1 MFTGIVKSVGSVKT
15 LEEDHLLISTD
26 DDNFYNL
33 ETGTSISIDGCCLT
47 LREYIDKDLLFQI
60 SDETISRT
68 SLNKDHCGFVNME
81 LPLTVNSLL
90 SGHIVQGH
98 VDGVIELDEVTK
110 LDNELWNFYFKYA
123 DEKYI
128 VDKGSITINGI
139 SLTVV
144 EPDKDK
150 FSVAVIEET
159 YKRTNLKNLKINS
172 SVNVEY
178 DIVIKYLE
186 KLNYD
191 KWHKR
196 NN

>member
-47 LREYIDKDLLFQI
+47 LREYINKDLLFQI

-144 EPDKDK
+144 EPTKDK

-159 YKRTNLKNLKINS
+159 YKRTNLKHLKINN

-191 KWHKR
+191 K
-196 NN
+196 

>member
-15 LEEDHLLISTD
+15 LEEDHLLISTN

-144 EPDKDK
+144 EPTKDK

-159 YKRTNLKNLKINS
+159 YKRTNLKHLKINN

-191 KWHKR
+191 K
-196 NN
+196 

>member
-47 LREYIDKDLLFQI
+47 LREYIDKNLLFQI

-110 LDNELWNFYFKYA
+110 LDNELWNFHFKYA

-159 YKRTNLKNLKINS
+159 YKRTNLKHLKINS

-191 KWHKR
+191 K
-196 NN
+196 

>member
-47 LREYIDKDLLFQI
+47 LREYINKDLLFQI

-68 SLNKDHCGFVNME
+68 SLDKDHCGFVNME

-159 YKRTNLKNLKINS
+159 YKRTNLKHLKINS

-191 KWHKR
+191 K
-196 NN
+196 

>member
-110 LDNELWNFYFKYA
+110 LDNELWNFHFKYA

-191 KWHKR
+191 K
-196 NN
+196 

>member
-1 MFTGIVKSVGSVKT
+1 MFTGIVKSVGSVIT

-33 ETGTSISIDGCCLT
+33 EPGTSISIDGCCLT
-47 LREYIDKDLLFQI
+47 LREYIDNNLLFQI
-60 SDETISRT
+60 SDETITRT
-68 SLNKDHCGFVNME
+68 SLNKNHCGFVNME

-110 LDNELWNFYFKYA
+110 LDNELWNFYFKNA

-144 EPDKDK
+144 KPVKDK

-159 YKRTNLKNLKINS
+159 YKRTNLKHLKINN

-191 KWHKR
+191 K
-196 NN
+196 

>member
-26 DDNFYNL
+26 DDSFYNL

-47 LREYIDKDLLFQI
+47 LREYINKDLLFQI

-68 SLNKDHCGFVNME
+68 SLNKDHCGYVNME
-81 LPLTVNSLL
+81 LPLTVNTLL

-144 EPDKDK
+144 EPKKDK

-159 YKRTNLKNLKINS
+159 FKRTNLKHLKINN

-191 KWHKR
+191 K
-196 NN
+196 

>member
-110 LDNELWNFYFKYA
+110 LDNELWNFHFKYA

-144 EPDKDK
+144 EPNKDK

-159 YKRTNLKNLKINS
+159 YKRTNLKHLKINS

-191 KWHKR
+191 K
-196 NN
+196 

>member
-33 ETGTSISIDGCCLT
+33 GTGTSISIDGCCLT

-110 LDNELWNFYFKYA
+110 LDNELWNFHFKYA

-191 KWHKR
+191 K
-196 NN
+196 

>member
-47 LREYIDKDLLFQI
+47 LREYINKNLLFQI

-110 LDNELWNFYFKYA
+110 LDNELWNFHFKYA

-139 SLTVV
+139 SLTIV
-144 EPDKDK
+144 EPTKDK

-159 YKRTNLKNLKINS
+159 YKRTNLKHLKINN

-191 KWHKR
+191 K
-196 NN
+196 

>member
-33 ETGTSISIDGCCLT
+33 EQGTSISIDGCCLT
-47 LREYIDKDLLFQI
+47 LREYIDNNLLFQI

-81 LPLTVNSLL
+81 LPLTVNTLL

-98 VDGVIELDEVTK
+98 VDEVIELDEVTK

-159 YKRTNLKNLKINS
+159 YKRTNLKHLKINS

-191 KWHKR
+191 K
-196 NN
+196 

>member
-47 LREYIDKDLLFQI
+47 LREYINKDLLFQI
-60 SDETISRT
+60 SDETLSRT
-68 SLNKDHCGFVNME
+68 SLNKDHCGYVNME
-81 LPLTVNSLL
+81 LPLTVNTLL

-110 LDNELWNFYFKYA
+110 LDNELWNFHFKYA

-191 KWHKR
+191 K
-196 NN
+196 

>member
-15 LEEDHLLISTD
+15 LEEDQLLISTD

-110 LDNELWNFYFKYA
+110 LDNELWNFHFKYA

-159 YKRTNLKNLKINS
+159 YKRTNLKHLKINS

-191 KWHKR
+191 K
-196 NN
+196 

>member
-26 DDNFYNL
+26 DDHFYNL
-33 ETGTSISIDGCCLT
+33 EQGTSISIDGCCLT
-47 LREYIDKDLLFQI
+47 LREYIDNNLLFQI

-68 SLNKDHCGFVNME
+68 SLNKDHCGYVNME
-81 LPLTVNSLL
+81 LPLTVNTLL

-110 LDNELWNFYFKYA
+110 LNNELWNFHFKYA

-191 KWHKR
+191 K
-196 NN
+196 

>member
-47 LREYIDKDLLFQI
+47 LREYINKDLLFQI

-159 YKRTNLKNLKINS
+159 YKRTNLKHLKMNS

>member
-47 LREYIDKDLLFQI
+47 LREYINKDLLFQI

-68 SLNKDHCGFVNME
+68 SLNKDHCGYVNME
-81 LPLTVNSLL
+81 LPLTVNTLL

-144 EPDKDK
+144 EPTKDK

-159 YKRTNLKNLKINS
+159 YKRTNLKHLKINN

-178 DIVIKYLE
+178 DILIKYLE

-191 KWHKR
+191 K
-196 NN
+196 

>member
-33 ETGTSISIDGCCLT
+33 DTGTSISIDGCCLT
-47 LREYIDKDLLFQI
+47 LREYINKDLLFQI

-98 VDGVIELDEVTK
+98 VDGVIELDEVNK
-110 LDNELWNFYFKYA
+110 LDNELWNYHFKHA

-159 YKRTNLKNLKINS
+159 YKRTNLKHLKMNS

-191 KWHKR
+191 K
-196 NN
+196 

>member
-81 LPLTVNSLL
+81 LPLTLNSLL

-110 LDNELWNFYFKYA
+110 LDNELWNFHFKYA

-191 KWHKR
+191 K
-196 NN
+196 

>member
-26 DDNFYNL
+26 DENFYNL
-33 ETGTSISIDGCCLT
+33 EPGTSVSIDGCCLT

-68 SLNKDHCGFVNME
+68 SLNKDHCGYVNME
-81 LPLTVNSLL
+81 LPLTVNTLL

-159 YKRTNLKNLKINS
+159 YKRTNLKHLKINS

-191 KWHKR
+191 K
-196 NN
+196 

>member
-1 MFTGIVKSVGSVKT
+1 MSRIIWK
-15 LEEDHLLISTD
+15 
-26 DDNFYNL
+26 N
-33 ETGTSISIDGCCLT
+33 
-47 LREYIDKDLLFQI
+47 DL
-60 SDETISRT
+60 
-68 SLNKDHCGFVNME
+68 
-81 LPLTVNSLL
+81 
-90 SGHIVQGH
+90 
-98 VDGVIELDEVTK
+98 
-110 LDNELWNFYFKYA
+110 ELWNFHFKYA

-191 KWHKR
+191 K
-196 NN
+196 

>member
-47 LREYIDKDLLFQI
+47 LREYINKDLLFQI

-98 VDGVIELDEVTK
+98 VDEVIELDEVTK
-110 LDNELWNFYFKYA
+110 LDNELWNFHFKYA

-191 KWHKR
+191 K
-196 NN
+196 

>member
-26 DDNFYNL
+26 DDNFFNL
-33 ETGTSISIDGCCLT
+33 EQGTSISIDGCCLT
-47 LREYIDKDLLFQI
+47 LREYIDNNLLFQI

-68 SLNKDHCGFVNME
+68 SLNKDHCGYVNME
-81 LPLTVNSLL
+81 LPLTVNTLL

-159 YKRTNLKNLKINS
+159 YKRTNLKHLKINS

-191 KWHKR
+191 K
-196 NN
+196 

>member
-47 LREYIDKDLLFQI
+47 LREYINKDLLFQI

-110 LDNELWNFYFKYA
+110 LDNELWNFHFKYA

-159 YKRTNLKNLKINS
+159 YKRTNLKHIKINS

-191 KWHKR
+191 K
-196 NN
+196 

>member
-47 LREYIDKDLLFQI
+47 LREYINKDLLFQI

-110 LDNELWNFYFKYA
+110 LDNELWNFHFKYA
-123 DEKYI
+123 DEKYL

-159 YKRTNLKNLKINS
+159 YKRTNLKHLKINS

-191 KWHKR
+191 K
-196 NN
+196 

>member
-33 ETGTSISIDGCCLT
+33 VTGTSISIDGCCLT
-47 LREYIDKDLLFQI
+47 LREYINKDLLFQI

-144 EPDKDK
+144 EPTKDK

-159 YKRTNLKNLKINS
+159 YKRTNLKHLKINN

-191 KWHKR
+191 K
-196 NN
+196 

>member
-47 LREYIDKDLLFQI
+47 LREYINKDLLFQI

-110 LDNELWNFYFKYA
+110 LENELWNFHFKYA

-159 YKRTNLKNLKINS
+159 YKRTNLKHLKINN

-191 KWHKR
+191 K
-196 NN
+196 

>member
-15 LEEDHLLISTD
+15 LEEDHLLISTY

-33 ETGTSISIDGCCLT
+33 EMGTSIAIDGCCLT

-98 VDGVIELDEVTK
+98 VEGVIELDEVNK
-110 LDNELWNFYFKYA
+110 LDSELWNFHFKYA

-144 EPDKDK
+144 EPTKDN

-159 YKRTNLKNLKINS
+159 YKRTNLKHLKINS

-191 KWHKR
+191 K
-196 NN
+196 

>member
-15 LEEDHLLISTD
+15 LEKDHLLISTD

-33 ETGTSISIDGCCLT
+33 EQGTSISTDGCCLT
-47 LREYIDKDLLFQI
+47 LREYIDNNLLFQI

-159 YKRTNLKNLKINS
+159 YKRTNLKHLEINN

-191 KWHKR
+191 K
-196 NN
+196 

>member
-26 DDNFYNL
+26 DDNFNNL

-47 LREYIDKDLLFQI
+47 LREYINKDLLFQI

-110 LDNELWNFYFKYA
+110 LDNELWNFHFKYA

-159 YKRTNLKNLKINS
+159 YNRTNLKHLKMNS

-191 KWHKR
+191 K
-196 NN
+196 

>member
-26 DDNFYNL
+26 DDNFFNL

-47 LREYIDKDLLFQI
+47 LREYINKDLLFQI

-110 LDNELWNFYFKYA
+110 LDNELWNFHFKYA

-191 KWHKR
+191 K
-196 NN
+196 

>member
-47 LREYIDKDLLFQI
+47 LRKYINKDLLFQI

-68 SLNKDHCGFVNME
+68 SLNKDHCGYVNME
-81 LPLTVNSLL
+81 LPLTVNTLL

-159 YKRTNLKNLKINS
+159 YKRTNLKHLKINS

-191 KWHKR
+191 K
-196 NN
+196 

>member
-26 DDNFYNL
+26 DENFYNL
-33 ETGTSISIDGCCLT
+33 ETGTSIAIDGCCLT

-98 VDGVIELDEVTK
+98 VDGVIKLDEVTK
-110 LDNELWNFYFKYA
+110 LDNELWNFRFKYA
-123 DEKYI
+123 VEKYI

-144 EPDKDK
+144 EPTKDK

-159 YKRTNLKNLKINS
+159 YKRTNLKHLKINS

-191 KWHKR
+191 K
-196 NN
+196 

>member
-26 DDNFYNL
+26 DHNFYNL

-68 SLNKDHCGFVNME
+68 SLNKEHCGFVNME

-110 LDNELWNFYFKYA
+110 LNSELWNFHFKNA

-144 EPDKDK
+144 EPTKDK

-159 YKRTNLKNLKINS
+159 YKRTNLKHLKINN

-191 KWHKR
+191 K
-196 NN
+196 

>member
-1 MFTGIVKSVGSVKT
+1 MFTGIVKSVGSIKK
-15 LEEDHLLISTD
+15 LEKDHLLISTD

-33 ETGTSISIDGCCLT
+33 ETGTSIAIDGCCLT

-110 LDNELWNFYFKYA
+110 LDNELWNFRFKYA
-123 DEKYI
+123 AEKYI

-144 EPDKDK
+144 EPTKDK

-159 YKRTNLKNLKINS
+159 YKRTNLKHLKINS

-191 KWHKR
+191 K
-196 NN
+196 

>member
-110 LDNELWNFYFKYA
+110 LDSELWNFHFKYA

-144 EPDKDK
+144 EPTKDK

-159 YKRTNLKNLKINS
+159 YKRTNLKHLKINN

-191 KWHKR
+191 K
-196 NN
+196 

>member
-15 LEEDHLLISTD
+15 LEQDHLLIATD

-47 LREYIDKDLLFQI
+47 LREYINKDLLFQI

-90 SGHIVQGH
+90 SGHLVQGH

-110 LDNELWNFYFKYA
+110 LDNELWNFHFKYA
-123 DEKYI
+123 NEKYI

-159 YKRTNLKNLKINS
+159 YKRTNLKHLKINS

-191 KWHKR
+191 K
-196 NN
+196 

>member
-1 MFTGIVKSVGSVKT
+1 MFTGIVKSVGSIKT
-15 LEEDHLLISTD
+15 LEKDHLLISTD
-26 DDNFYNL
+26 DENFYNL
-33 ETGTSISIDGCCLT
+33 ETGTSIAIDGCCLT

-110 LDNELWNFYFKYA
+110 LDNELWNFRFKYA
-123 DEKYI
+123 AEKYI

-144 EPDKDK
+144 EPTKDK

-159 YKRTNLKNLKINS
+159 YKRTNLKHLKINS
-172 SVNVEY
+172 TVNVEY

-191 KWHKR
+191 K
-196 NN
+196 